1 MQLRY
6 RAREAFTLIEL
17 AIVLVIIGLLVG
29 GVLVGQDLI
38 RASEVNATN
47 VQIAKFDAAAN
58 TFRSTFKGYPGDLRN
73 PGRYPI
79 AAAGA
84 SGTTGLGNGD
94 NIIQSGNCTHPNGYG
109 GESALFWTHLSQAN
123 LLPDAA
129 NTITNFTDVAAIPTI
144 TNRYMPEARIG
155 NGNRFHIT
163 NSAGRNFYV
172 LAQFQST
179 AANTCRLTAADAIQP
194 QLAYQLDSKAD
205 DGNAMSGLMISVLD
219 GGDPNI
225 DDTSVATQ
233 VASGGGSITPNNVGT
248 DDCFVAATGA
258 YATATAELA
267 NAMQCQ
273 LRMRASF

>member
-1 MQLRY
+1 MPSY
-6 RAREAFTLIEL
+6 RHNCRAFTLIEL
-17 AIVLVIIGLLVG
+17 AIVLVIIGLLVA

-38 RASEVNATN
+38 RASEVNSTN

-58 TFRSTFKGYPGDLRN
+58 TFRSAYKGYPGDLRN
-73 PGRYPI
+73 PARYPI
-79 AAAGA
+79 AATGA

-109 GESALFWTHLSQAN
+109 GESAVFWTHLSQAN

-129 NTITNFTDVAAIPTI
+129 NTITDFTAVAAIPTI
-144 TNRYMPEARIG
+144 NNRYMPEARIG

-163 NSAGRNFYV
+163 NSAGRNYYV
-172 LAQFQST
+172 LAQFLSS
-179 AANTCRLTAADAIQP
+179 AANSCRLSAADAIQP

-205 DGNAMSGLMISVLD
+205 DGNALTGLMISVLD

-225 DDTSVATQ
+225 DVATPATRI
-233 VASGGGSITPNNVGT
+233 ASGGGSAAPDATGT
-248 DDCFVAATGA
+248 DDCFVGATGA
-258 YATATAELA
+258 YATSTDPLA